1 VLLADQPQ
9 LLAVGVIGGSLNDIG
24 AGVHEL
30 AMQLRDDLGMLE
42 HHLRDE
48 RAGGGTGP
56 TGPSGTTGPTTG
68 STGSTG
74 STGTTGAK
82 PRTSP
87 VHLSERLKRRRLTV
101 TVKASRSE
109 NVEVSYTARWHGRLL
124 TRRQRAVRVRHGE
137 ASTVFVLSQTAARSA
152 KVTVM
157 ARTTGQPAV
166 SSTLKRTVAH

>member
-1 VLLADQPQ
+1 VVKDVEWAVAVTDVQTERLAG
-9 LLAVGVIGGSLNDIG
+9 LGVVDSDGGGGS
-24 AGVHEL
+24 
-30 AMQLRDDLGMLE
+30 
-42 HHLRDE
+42 
-48 RAGGGTGP
+48 TGP

-74 STGTTGAK
+74 STGTTGTAGAK

-87 VHLSERLKRRRLTV
+87 VHLSERLEGRRLTV

-109 NVEVSYTARWHGRLL
+109 NVEVSYAARWHGRLL

-137 ASTVFVLSQTAARSA
+137 ASTVFVLSQTGARSA
-152 KVTVM
+152 KVKVM